1 MRNSGLLVLNG
12 TRQEVAKA
20 EQTALPNVAHMD
32 ANAFRAICA
41 DSELQY
47 VVSRTPLGSSPFPPV
62 IDLPSRINGKLYLYR
77 CADLRPR

>member
-1 MRNSGLLVLNG
+1 
-12 TRQEVAKA
+12 
-20 EQTALPNVAHMD
+20 MD